1 MENSAA
7 LIRKDGKMCR
17 QEFKKQMASNAFGN
31 AVHTSQAKQSGF
43 LLLFGF
49 WWVVLTFFRHSLTGN
64 KTSSRRNCCFSSL
77 PEGAGSESCLSPA
90 LSGAAGISHAMEKK
104 PLEFSLVFS

>member
-49 WWVVLTFFRHSLTGN
+49 WWVVLTFF
-64 KTSSRRNCCFSSL
+64 
-77 PEGAGSESCLSPA
+77 
-90 LSGAAGISHAMEKK
+90 
-104 PLEFSLVFS
+104 